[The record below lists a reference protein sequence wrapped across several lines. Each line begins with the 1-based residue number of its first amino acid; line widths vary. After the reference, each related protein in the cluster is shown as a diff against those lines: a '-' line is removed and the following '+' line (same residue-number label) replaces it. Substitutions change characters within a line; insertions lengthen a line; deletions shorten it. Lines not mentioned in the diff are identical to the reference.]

1 LIGRVHKYN
10 VGMSADV
17 PRRGEDDGP
26 RATAVTF
33 RSVVEERPGQR
44 LRDLFD
50 LWWPAY
56 RRWFLRDG
64 EQERSSYAGC
74 LRGPRSGSAPAA
86 RNRHAPAR
94 GHSVHL
100 GAGRHTT
107 SPRSMT
113 PSA

>member
-1 LIGRVHKYN
+1 MRKYN

-44 LRDLFD
+44 LHDLFD

-64 EQERSSYAGC
+64 APQL
-74 LRGPRSGSAPAA
+74 LRARIRDMVASRPAL
-86 RNRHAPAR
+86 N
-94 GHSVHL
+94 
-100 GAGRHTT
+100 
-107 SPRSMT
+107 
-113 PSA
+113 